1 MSCYSVA
8 EAKNNFS
15 KVLAAAERGEPVSIT
30 RRGKIVADVVA
41 REPSR
46 PFRID
51 VEELKRRRVL
61 PKTGPTDTIAALEEM
76 RNERSW

>member
-41 REPSR
+41 REPAR

-51 VEELKRRRVL
+51 VEELKRRRVM
-61 PKTGPTDTIAALEEM
+61 PKKGPTDTVAALEEM